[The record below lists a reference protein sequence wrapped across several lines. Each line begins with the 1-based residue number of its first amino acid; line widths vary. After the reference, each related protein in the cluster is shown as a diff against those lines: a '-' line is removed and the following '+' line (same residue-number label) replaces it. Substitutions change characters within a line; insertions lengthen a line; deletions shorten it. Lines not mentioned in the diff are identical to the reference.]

1 MGVCWRPQIKDYI
14 QSSQFFKLLK
24 GMRETKP
31 GEWESWEEADPR
43 YQIAIKKF
51 TKRVQEIT

>member
-1 MGVCWRPQIKDYI
+1 
-14 QSSQFFKLLK
+14 
-24 GMRETKP
+24 MRETKP
-31 GEWESWEEADPR
+31 GEWKTGGEADPR

>member
-1 MGVCWRPQIKDYI
+1 MMPQIKDYI
-14 QSSQFFKLLK
+14 RSSQFFKLLK

-31 GEWESWEEADPR
+31 GEWKSWEEADPR

-51 TKRVQEIT
+51 TKRVKEIT